1 MDIIKYLKVRNY
13 VIMASPIK
21 GPMCAWRNS
30 LLLENWEGKPWS
42 QIETYQTN
50 ICMPDK
56 QREKKPWKNI
66 NTDGKEIADLQ
77 ETMRSDSSAGSVSTP
92 DLAAGPK
99 GACSAAKS
107 ASPEAD
113 VALWAVCRKSR
124 CPACYSASGSSKIC
138 KNPQCCL
145 SMLNSKQSRLLL
157 SESWER
163 KKKNAL
169 YP

>member
-1 MDIIKYLKVRNY
+1 MDIIKYLKIRNY
-13 VIMASPIK
+13 VLMASTIK
-21 GPMCAWRNS
+21 GQICAWRNS
-30 LLLENWEGKPWS
+30 LLLENGEGKPWS
-42 QIETYQTN
+42 QIETYQTD

-77 ETMRSDSSAGSVSTP
+77 ETMQSDSSAGSGSTP
-92 DLAAGPK
+92 DLAGGPK

-124 CPACYSASGSSKIC
+124 YPACNSASGSSKIR
-138 KNPQCCL
+138 KN
-145 SMLNSKQSRLLL
+145 SNSAWLCSIASKPDFYFQNHE
-157 SESWER
+157 SE
-163 KKKNAL
+163 KKNAL
-169 YP
+169 YQ

>member
-21 GPMCAWRNS
+21 GPICAWRNS
-30 LLLENWEGKPWS
+30 LLLENWGGKPWS

-56 QREKKPWKNI
+56 QRGKKPWKNI

-99 GACSAAKS
+99 RGLLCSQVSKS
-107 ASPEAD
+107 RGRCGS
-113 VALWAVCRKSR
+113 VSCVHKSR
-124 CPACYSASGSSKIC
+124 CPACNSASGSLKIC
-138 KNPQCCL
+138 KSPQCCL

-163 KKKNAL
+163 EKKNAL